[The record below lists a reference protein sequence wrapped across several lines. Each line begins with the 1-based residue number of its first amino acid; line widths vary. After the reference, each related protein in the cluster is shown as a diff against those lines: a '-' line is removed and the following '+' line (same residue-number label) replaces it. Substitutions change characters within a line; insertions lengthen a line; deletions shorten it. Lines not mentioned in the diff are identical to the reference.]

1 MPELPDV
8 ENYKRYL
15 SATALHK
22 RIDNVNIGSTKILHG
37 MSSRGL
43 RSALRGRSMERTRRH
58 GKHLFAALDDGMWL
72 ALHFGMTGRL
82 VYFKSLDRDPEHDRL
97 RLDFDNGYHL
107 AFVNQR
113 LFGSVGVIANPEAF
127 IGSEKLGPDALDA
140 FLDQVAFKRL
150 MRGRKGGIKS
160 ALTDQTLLAGI
171 GNIYSDEILF
181 QAGLHPGA
189 LAQSLTDKE
198 LSALYRTM
206 RRVLKAAI
214 ERGAGSEELV
224 DRLPANYLLPH
235 RQKGETCPRC
245 KTRIKTLNAAGRTA
259 YFCPRCQPK
268 R

>member
-15 SATALHK
+15 SGTALHK
-22 RIDNVNIGSTKILHG
+22 TIQDVHVGSTKVLRG
-37 MSSRGL
+37 VSSRRL
-43 RSALRGRSMERTRRH
+43 KSALRGHSMERTRRH
-58 GKHLFAALDDGMWL
+58 GKHLFVALDDGMWL

-82 VYFKSLDRDPEHDRL
+82 VYFKNLDRDPEHDRL

-113 LFGSVGVIANPEAF
+113 LLGRICVIEDPDAF
-127 IGSEKLGPDALDA
+127 IAGKKLGPDALDGA
-140 FLDQVAFKRL
+140 LDQVTFKQL
-150 MRGRKGGIKS
+150 MTGRKGSIKS
-160 ALTDQTLLAGI
+160 ALTDQSLLAGI

-181 QAGLHPGA
+181 QAGLHPSA
-189 LAQSLTDKE
+189 LVQSLTDKE
-198 LSALYRTM
+198 LGALYRTT

-214 ERGAGSEELV
+214 ARGAGSEELM

-235 RQKGETCPRC
+235 RQAGKTCPRC
-245 KTRIKTLNAAGRTA
+245 KSTIKTLKAAGRTA
-259 YFCPRCQPK
+259 YYCPRCQPK